1 MAIRLWPQ
9 DYERKDHITKAEKG
23 ILRYAARNFQ
33 NGHMVV
39 GIDPVGLSGERVKLG
54 MYISPSEGLVTFSIY
69 SGMINA
75 MPVFSYIAY
84 VQMVEGKIY
93 ERLLDSKLLIV
104 RNGEKKALKFPYKH
118 IVMFPDEVVGKTT
131 VSKDDLQQLR
141 NYATFDSFRPIT
153 SDGKEKRIEDLKI
166 FAGIRKAY
174 DKTFKSLSE
183 LECRAIFE
191 RLAPEYTVVLNETIN
206 VCVAEKK
213 TLVTEADLRITGKEL
228 EYKTFFL
235 DEYQVGV
242 VNDMGKGHRVILANP
257 GAGKSVLLLSKAF
270 KYASLYKGSNVL
282 LTCYNSNLAD
292 SYNFK
297 RSCAN
302 FGKDIKLFIMTFHK
316 LVKKIYEECL
326 HSHCASNIAT
336 EEEIQK
342 CIDMVKQGKV
352 KLRFK
357 AIFIDEVQIFDPLYL
372 ELCYRLLEDDDDRV
386 FLMAG
391 DLNQAVRAL
400 SRKGDAPW
408 KRMNGIQLDFTGRVR
423 YIEKNYRN
431 SQEIGE
437 YISHKM
443 LFGQVKKKCP
453 VHGFTGN
460 AKCSCASCGG
470 HVLQNV
476 GLLKD
481 PIPTLF
487 IQDEMHLVKESL
499 GTFDAHYESFLS
511 YYAKELVPEAQ
522 RKLIRFVGATATI
535 SMYESHIWHL
545 YHMDG
550 RRFPCEYPSAEAG
563 EDFYSYTDN
572 NDITRIL
579 IGHAP
584 YGRSITDGMWES
596 VYIMRLVVYRMI
608 QFLEESYEKLC
619 AVGFSGSIDEYRD
632 IPKRYRSAYI
642 IDGQHRLYGYSDSLY
657 AETNTIP
664 VVAFVDLERS
674 EQIKLFMD
682 INENQKAVPKSLRV
696 TLNADMLWESP
707 DFSEQRQALRSKI
720 AQMLG
725 EESTS
730 PLNSRIVIGENE
742 STPTRCI
749 TVEAIQSALKKCRFF
764 DSYGKKNVLQKEGT
778 FDCKDNQETC
788 DLFYPFIEKCLLYI
802 RGTCLD
808 EWDKG
813 DQDSGM
819 LTMNRGIQA
828 VIRVIDDVVNM
839 LVEKGMIQPK
849 TQALDDMFGLI
860 QYYLKPL
867 TDYINNLNA
876 EQRKDLRGYFGGGA
890 DTRFWRAYQK
900 AIADMRPDFV
910 PDGLEEFWQ
919 NEAKI
924 YNEETKSMLREIES
938 KVKLLISERLG
949 EYFGDSWL
957 IKGLPKNIY
966 TRAKGEAD
974 EAMYVHVSSTGEEID
989 IPIWD
994 YVTLPECKQIIL
1006 NGKNWSLFFEDTF
1019 VRPEEANLVGGKDP
1033 KTDWIL
1039 RVNSIS
1045 NKLSKE
1051 SYSVPVD
1058 EYSYVKSI
1066 YDWLMG
1072 ILVF

>member
-39 GIDPVGLSGERVKLG
+39 GIDPVGLSGEKVKLG
-54 MYISPSEGLVTFSIY
+54 MYISPNEGLVTFSIY

-75 MPVFSYIAY
+75 MPVFSHIAY
-84 VQMVEGKIY
+84 VQMVESKIY

-191 RLAPEYTVVLNETIN
+191 RLAPEYTVVMNETIN

-302 FGKDIKLFIMTFHK
+302 FGKDSKLFIMTFHK
-316 LVKKIYEECL
+316 LVKKIYE
-326 HSHCASNIAT
+326 
-336 EEEIQK
+336 
-342 CIDMVKQGKV
+342 
-352 KLRFK
+352 
-357 AIFIDEVQIFDPLYL
+357 
-372 ELCYRLLEDDDDRV
+372 
-386 FLMAG
+386 
-391 DLNQAVRAL
+391 
-400 SRKGDAPW
+400 
-408 KRMNGIQLDFTGRVR
+408 
-423 YIEKNYRN
+423 
-431 SQEIGE
+431 
-437 YISHKM
+437 
-443 LFGQVKKKCP
+443 
-453 VHGFTGN
+453 
-460 AKCSCASCGG
+460 
-470 HVLQNV
+470 
-476 GLLKD
+476 
-481 PIPTLF
+481 
-487 IQDEMHLVKESL
+487 
-499 GTFDAHYESFLS
+499 
-511 YYAKELVPEAQ
+511 
-522 RKLIRFVGATATI
+522 
-535 SMYESHIWHL
+535 
-545 YHMDG
+545 
-550 RRFPCEYPSAEAG
+550 
-563 EDFYSYTDN
+563 
-572 NDITRIL
+572 
-579 IGHAP
+579 
-584 YGRSITDGMWES
+584 
-596 VYIMRLVVYRMI
+596 
-608 QFLEESYEKLC
+608 
-619 AVGFSGSIDEYRD
+619 
-632 IPKRYRSAYI
+632 
-642 IDGQHRLYGYSDSLY
+642 
-657 AETNTIP
+657 
-664 VVAFVDLERS
+664 
-674 EQIKLFMD
+674 
-682 INENQKAVPKSLRV
+682 
-696 TLNADMLWESP
+696 
-707 DFSEQRQALRSKI
+707 
-720 AQMLG
+720 
-725 EESTS
+725 
-730 PLNSRIVIGENE
+730 
-742 STPTRCI
+742 
-749 TVEAIQSALKKCRFF
+749 SALKKCRFF

-802 RGTCLD
+802 RETCLD

-867 TDYINNLNA
+867 TDYINSLNA

-919 NEAKI
+919 NETKI

-1006 NGKNWSLFFEDTF
+1006 NGKKWSLFFEDTF